1 MEQLEQLIF
10 QLIANSGSARSNIF
24 EAFDFAQEGDFE
36 KANELMKEAKKEI
49 LEAHRIQTSLI
60 HKDSQGEEVK
70 INILMVHA
78 QDHLMSSILAKDLV
92 EKMIEM
98 QLEIDNLKREKED
111 AR

>member
-24 EAFDFAQEGDFE
+24 EAFDYAQDGDFE
-36 KANELMKEAKKEI
+36 KANELMGEAKKEI
-49 LEAHRIQTSLI
+49 LEAHKVQTSLI
-60 HKDSQGEEVK
+60 QREAQGEGVEV
-70 INILMVHA
+70 NILMVHA

-98 QLEIDNLKREKED
+98 QLEIANLKEKN
-111 AR
+111 RGI